1 MICWLEFGSD
11 FLSRPWLMVTDGW
24 PRFKHECQETS
35 KGVRKTMQS
44 MSWGVAL
51 TFLAIL
57 APIVLIFPAILL
69 LVSFFV
75 LVLYILLILAIL
87 STALIVV
94 AAQQLFIWIA
104 FIAWVVF
111 YRYPLFDLVHAR
123 LQARIRTNNSAAYWP
138 LPSGPSIRVVRLKP
152 GEQGSRIECSLITGS
167 LEDMEFEALSY
178 VWGVSLHS
186 YRIDLDRKPF
196 FVTYNLH
203 VALAA
208 LRHRDHDVFFWIDAI
223 CINQNDNAE
232 KSSQVQM
239 MRDIYAKATRTHVW
253 LGLAT
258 DDTSRTFESWRRFS
272 QTTPEERKQTA
283 LAFES
288 WTYGSDNISEE
299 RDPCWGK
306 PDVSDLFQ
314 DLLVHGASEI
324 IEMTEHEW
332 WRRVWVI
339 QEVVLSREVVLRRGD
354 EKLDWDTFYILPAIA
369 RYPGTSGEDYA
380 MDFAKMVQ
388 RLRVQIRKTDS
399 GELPSLLDLVH
410 SFRFQASSLGAD
422 KIYALTGLL
431 PANHPSLL
439 APDYGEP
446 TMETYMRFTLSSIIY
461 HEDLN
466 ILAFAAGA
474 EMQGMSWC
482 RDWALQNDG
491 MYELEPF
498 SKQSPS
504 GRKYSASGTLRPRC
518 SLNRAERLLS
528 LQGFKVDTVV
538 RCGNIGKSSR
548 TAGTIELERWE
559 DVAGVRNRK
568 RRESFNRTI
577 TADCWTKRPVD
588 WRQYLTSSGAKLPSE
603 GAEAYEKVINNACS
617 SRRFFVTRS
626 GRFGLGPWG
635 VKQGDAVC
643 VLFGGKTPFILRQK
657 AVSHKK
663 QRRPDSTG
671 SGRQTIYYKLIGET
685 FVDGLMYS
693 RASVGDMGSDLNAP
707 EWFHIV

>member
-1 MICWLEFGSD
+1 MIYWLEFGSD

-24 PRFKHECQETS
+24 PRFKHDCQETS

-69 LVSFFV
+69 LVSLFV

-94 AAQQLFIWIA
+94 AARQLFIWIA

-111 YRYPLFDLVHAR
+111 YRYPLFHLVHAR

-167 LEDMEFEALSY
+167 LEDLEFEALSY

-203 VALAA
+203 VALAV

-258 DDTSRTFESWRRFS
+258 EDTSRTFKLWRRFS

-283 LAFES
+283 MAFES
-288 WTYGSDNISEE
+288 WTYGSDNTSEE

-314 DLLVHGASEI
+314 DLLVHGVSEI

-399 GELPSLLDLVH
+399 GKLPSLLDLVH

-466 ILAFAAGA
+466 VLAFAAGA

-491 MYELEPF
+491 MYELVPF

-504 GRKYSASGTLRPRC
+504 ERKYSASGTLRPRC

-548 TAGTIELERWE
+548 TAETIELERWE
-559 DVAGVRNRK
+559 NVAGVHNRK

-588 WRQYLTSSGAKLPSE
+588 WRQYLTSSGAKLPNLV
-603 GAEAYEKVINNACS
+603 Y
-617 SRRFFVTRS
+617 
-626 GRFGLGPWG
+626 
-635 VKQGDAVC
+635 DA
-643 VLFGGKTPFILRQK
+643 T
-657 AVSHKK
+657 
-663 QRRPDSTG
+663 
-671 SGRQTIYYKLIGET
+671 
-685 FVDGLMYS
+685 
-693 RASVGDMGSDLNAP
+693 
-707 EWFHIV
+707 